1 MAGMT
6 IKQSERTRYIKLCQE
21 YNRAKTKLPECTE
34 DFVVLSLRIH
44 AAKGWD
50 GIPKYWCSNA
60 FICKQGV

>member
-6 IKQSERTRYIKLCQE
+6 IKQSERTRYINLCRE
-21 YNRAKTKLPECTE
+21 YNRSKTKLPESTK
-34 DFVVLSLRIH
+34 DFIVLSVRIH